1 MTEAGASRQV
11 PPAPDPVPVTLDP
24 ATTALF
30 VMDITDVT
38 CAPQPNCV
46 AMLPRIS
53 ALIGKARAAGA
64 LVAYTLGG
72 AGGTVLSEVAPS
84 PNEPVVQGR
93 QNKFFGTNL
102 DDITRARGVTTVV
115 LAGWRANGSILFTSH
130 GATLLGYT
138 VVVAVDCTAAAQ
150 EFEVAIGL
158 YQVLNLLDGN
168 PKNEPLK
175 PGAVTLSR
183 SDLISFSK
191 ANS

>member
-1 MTEAGASRQV
+1 LTESATSRQV

-24 ATTALF
+24 STTALF

-38 CAPQPNCV
+38 CSPQPNCV

-53 ALIGKARAAGA
+53 ALISKARSAGV
-64 LVAYTLGG
+64 LVAYTSGG
-72 AGGTVLSEVAPS
+72 AGGTPLAEVAPAGS
-84 PNEPVVQGR
+84 EPVVQGR

-102 DDITRARGVTTVV
+102 DDITRARGVKTIV
-115 LAGWRANGSILFTSH
+115 LTGWRANGSILFTSH
-130 GATLLGYT
+130 GGTLLGYT
-138 VVVAVDCTAAAQ
+138 VVVPVDCTAAAQ

-168 PKNEPLK
+168 PRNEPLK

-183 SDLISFSK
+183 SDLIQFR
-191 ANS
+191 